1 MKAVKLCKIKLKAR
15 GRHVWEFEN
24 KSVFIKN
31 VMFTTCNNVC
41 ILCKSEYDG
50 NKGKIIC

>member
-1 MKAVKLCKIKLKAR
+1 MKAVKLCKTKLRAR
-15 GRHVWEFEN
+15 ARHVGKFEN
-24 KSVFIKN
+24 KSVYIKN